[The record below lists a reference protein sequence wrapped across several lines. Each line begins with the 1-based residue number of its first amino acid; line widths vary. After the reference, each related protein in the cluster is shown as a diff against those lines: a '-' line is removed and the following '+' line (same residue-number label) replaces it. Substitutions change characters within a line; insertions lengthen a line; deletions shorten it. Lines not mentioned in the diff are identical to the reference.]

1 MKTKK
6 GYTLRTLGNEYLLIG
21 EGLEADHFGRMVSM
35 NESAALLWKA
45 VEGKEFDAATLANL
59 LTENYGISHET
70 AENDVNA
77 LLQSWKG
84 ANIIED

>member
-35 NESAALLWKA
+35 NESAALLWKE
-45 VEGKEFDAATLANL
+45 VEGKDFDVATLADIL
-59 LTENYGISHET
+59 SENYGISRET
-70 AENDVNA
+70 AENDVTA
-77 LLQSWKG
+77 LLQSWKE